1 MMNIRNKSVNVERT
15 KLLEAL
21 KTNLELH
28 RAQYKEAVA
37 DFQARL
43 LKDLTVAKNKVKKAN
58 PESLKDFRFD
68 INFPANHEKDFV
80 EVIDM
85 LEHSTDETINL
96 DSESFKAYFK
106 NEWSWTHSFETSL
119 ALYKSGTFIGVN
131 R

>member
-1 MMNIRNKSVNVERT
+1 MMNLRNKSVNVERA
-15 KLLEAL
+15 KLLDAL
-21 KTNLELH
+21 KSNLDIH
-28 RAQYKEAVA
+28 RTQYKEAVE

-43 LKDLTVAKNKVKKAN
+43 LKDLTVAKNKVKKSN

-68 INFPANHEKDFV
+68 INFPVNHEKDFV

-85 LEHSTDETINL
+85 LEHSTDDVINL

-106 NEWSWTHSFETSL
+106 NEWSWSHGFASSL
-119 ALYKSGTFIGVN
+119 ELYKSGTFIGGN